1 MTKHRIIE
9 QLEKLIE
16 IGIALS
22 EERSRDDLL
31 EMILHGAKSITAA
44 DGGTLYCVE
53 GNAIKMV
60 IVHSTSLNIHLGGL
74 QISQSTSPT
83 FNFTY
88 QMVHL
93 TTQT

>member
-1 MTKHRIIE
+1 MTKHRVIE

-53 GNAIKMV
+53 GN
-60 IVHSTSLNIHLGGL
+60 
-74 QISQSTSPT
+74 
-83 FNFTY
+83 
-88 QMVHL
+88 
-93 TTQT
+93 